1 MKFRLSLLSLALAGA
16 AVIPSN
22 AASALPSV
30 LPKCP
35 TTKFLDLSKSKG
47 AGAGYAKPSSKVTC
61 TTSEVVVTTNNMIS
75 FPFINKTPH
84 TLAPQN
90 LVVKFPRDPKVAA
103 APTKIVNQLG
113 TMGITVS
120 GLLFYGATEGPV
132 PTESAW
138 GDPYYNKM
146 LDTCGGHA
154 GPQNEYHYHVLL
166 TIALCTLKNTGII
179 AYAIDGFP
187 VYGPTGCLDVKC
199 TKKALMTSG
208 YLQTGDPQKNVWNA
222 YSFKASTSKT
232 VLDECNGRIQPDGT
246 YGYHATLTFP
256 YIVGCL
262 KGTPKTQSGAAAA
275 PMPAMGGN
283 NQQPPPGGND
293 QKPPPPPGGNGKP
306 PPGGSGKPPPGGSG
320 APPSTVKSNSVESL
334 SVNNFASFYCNLL

>member
-1 MKFRLSLLSLALAGA
+1 
-16 AVIPSN
+16 
-22 AASALPSV
+22 
-30 LPKCP
+30 
-35 TTKFLDLSKSKG
+35 
-47 AGAGYAKPSSKVTC
+47 
-61 TTSEVVVTTNNMIS
+61 MIS

-90 LVVKFPRDPKVAA
+90 LVVKFPRDPKVAT

-166 TIALCTLKNTGII
+166 TIALCNLKNTGII

-187 VYGPTGCLDVKC
+187 VYGPTGCLNVKC

-222 YSFKASTSKT
+222 YSFRASTSKT

-262 KGTPKTQSGAAAA
+262 KGTPQTQSGAAAA

-283 NQQPPPGGND
+283 NQQPPPGGNG
-293 QKPPPPPGGNGKP
+293 QKQPPPPGGN
-306 PPGGSGKPPPGGSG
+306 GKPPPGGSG

>member
-1 MKFRLSLLSLALAGA
+1 
-16 AVIPSN
+16 
-22 AASALPSV
+22 
-30 LPKCP
+30 
-35 TTKFLDLSKSKG
+35 
-47 AGAGYAKPSSKVTC
+47 
-61 TTSEVVVTTNNMIS
+61 
-75 FPFINKTPH
+75 
-84 TLAPQN
+84 

-166 TIALCTLKNTGII
+166 TIALCNLKNTGII

-187 VYGPTGCLDVKC
+187 VYGPTGCLDAKC

-262 KGTPKTQSGAAAA
+262 KGTPQTQSGAAAA

-306 PPGGSGKPPPGGSG
+306 PPGGRGKPPPGGSG